1 MSKSPSVIKELLE
14 YKMSFATPQD
24 KHFTFDVFLMNKR
37 NLSERQNNY
46 CLPDFNVPY
55 LNKNENEY
63 FNIFTFALI

>member
-1 MSKSPSVIKELLE
+1 MLMSKSPSVIKELLE

-46 CLPDFNVPY
+46 CLPDFNV
-55 LNKNENEY
+55 L
-63 FNIFTFALI
+63 

>member
-46 CLPDFNVPY
+46 CLPDFNV
-55 LNKNENEY
+55 LEQKLKT
-63 FNIFTFALI
+63 NISI